1 MASHDVNGDKLPA
14 AKVFIGLARNPRTAT
29 ALILGLCILAAVAS
43 LFPQMPPRLEPSARL
58 AWLEAA
64 RARYGAWSDWM
75 ARLGLF
81 RLYRSPLF
89 VLLGVSLGVSSAFC
103 LVARWHI
110 QWRRARRA
118 RGAWEPARVPVQ
130 AAEGRRYDLPAE
142 ADTRDLMAAFA
153 LALAGRGYRVSEF
166 GEYPA
171 RRFYARKRSWSH
183 LGTLATHLGVMLLVL
198 AALWSSLGAMR
209 STIALGLQQTAPLA
223 PQSDYVLKNNGLTTL
238 YGASGAVLGYELRL
252 VTYDGH
258 GAVREQ
264 ALSATHPLSLDG
276 YTVHLFSYWGTLGT
290 DGVVLIIAR
299 DPGYWLFVVAGLLI
313 MLGTATT
320 LWLPPYDLFV
330 CSRDGEMLA
339 RQGGKALHDRVWLDL
354 CLSLAEVTS
363 SARDDLA

>member
-1 MASHDVNGDKLPA
+1 MASPDVKGAKRPA
-14 AKVFIGLARNPRTAT
+14 TKVLIGLARSPRTAT

-110 QWRRARRA
+110 QWRRAR
-118 RGAWEPARVPVQ
+118 GDWEPARVPVG
-130 AAEGRRYDLPAE
+130 AAGGRRYDLPAE

-171 RRFYARKRSWSH
+171 RWLYARKRSWSH
-183 LGTLATHLGVMLLVL
+183 LGTLATHLGITLLVL

-223 PQSDYVLKNNGLTTL
+223 PQSDYVLQNNGLTTR

-252 VTYDGH
+252 VTYDGR

-276 YTVHLFSYWGTLGT
+276 YTVHLFGHWGTLGT

-313 MLGTATT
+313 LLGTATT

-330 CSRDGEMLA
+330 RSRDGEMLT

-363 SARDDLA
+363 SAGDDLV